1 MKHNN
6 DGAIEISKRIINNDN
21 SGIGAAFYN
30 RSPRDV
36 ILEVVQAERGIA
48 VCVPPHNQARKTDP
62 TCSGGNISADV
73 KKFTGFN
80 FPETYTRSLV
90 HS

>member
-36 ILEVVQAERGIA
+36 ILEVYQRREGSPFVCRRIIRQEKPIRRARAGISQRMLKNSR
-48 VCVPPHNQARKTDP
+48 V
-62 TCSGGNISADV
+62 SISQ
-73 KKFTGFN
+73 KR
-80 FPETYTRSLV
+80 TRSLV